1 MSRKGLSADEPF
13 SLLAFLPL
21 IFLFI
26 TLKFEVKP
34 IIYYGFFYVNMHSS
48 YRLYICCPF
57 LSIYRCRNIVIVFI
71 YCYNNL
77 KDSNYNNLKY
87 SDDEQGVDFMS
98 GLKKVN
104 TVDAIIEAMLN
115 KIKAG
120 EYNPGERIPSEKVLA
135 KEFQVSRTSLREAF
149 KKLELMG
156 TITIRQGD
164 GTYLNENSHD
174 NSRDKIIETW
184 LRSSFTI
191 GDNNLMDYL
200 EAREM
205 IEIKAAGLAAKRV
218 TPEDIEKISHIL
230 SALSALDTSDISQYS
245 KLDFE
250 FHQAV
255 IYAAHNTFISKL
267 WDLLSPLIAEQ
278 QARSNY
284 ITGVTSNASQT
295 HKLLFDAIV
304 NKKSKNAEKIMA
316 EHLSLIPGR
325 LFTEATK
332 MFTEENT

>member
-1 MSRKGLSADEPF
+1 
-13 SLLAFLPL
+13 
-21 IFLFI
+21 
-26 TLKFEVKP
+26 
-34 IIYYGFFYVNMHSS
+34 
-48 YRLYICCPF
+48 
-57 LSIYRCRNIVIVFI
+57 
-71 YCYNNL
+71 
-77 KDSNYNNLKY
+77 
-87 SDDEQGVDFMS
+87 MS

-104 TVDAIIEAMLN
+104 TVDAIIEEMLN

-120 EYNPGERIPSEKVLA
+120 EYNPGGRIPSEKVLA

-164 GTYLNENSHD
+164 GTYLNDNSQD
-174 NSRDKIIETW
+174 NSRDKIIQAW

-191 GDNNLMDYL
+191 CDSNLMDYL

-205 IEIKAAGLAAKRV
+205 IEIKAAGLAAKRA

-230 SALSALDTSDISQYS
+230 SVLDTSDISQYS
-245 KLDFE
+245 KIDFE

-255 IYAAHNTFISKL
+255 IYAAHNTFISKV

-278 QARSNY
+278 QVRSNY
-284 ITGVTSNASQT
+284 IAGVTSNAFHS

-304 NKKSKNAEKIMA
+304 NKKSKSAEKIMA

-332 MFTEENT
+332 MFTEEKE

>member
-1 MSRKGLSADEPF
+1 
-13 SLLAFLPL
+13 
-21 IFLFI
+21 
-26 TLKFEVKP
+26 
-34 IIYYGFFYVNMHSS
+34 
-48 YRLYICCPF
+48 
-57 LSIYRCRNIVIVFI
+57 
-71 YCYNNL
+71 
-77 KDSNYNNLKY
+77 
-87 SDDEQGVDFMS
+87 MS

-104 TVDAIIEAMLN
+104 TVDAIIQEMLK

-120 EYNPGERIPSEKVLA
+120 EYNPGEKIPSEKVLA

-164 GTYLNENSHD
+164 GTYLQD
-174 NSRDKIIETW
+174 NSSDKIMQTW

-200 EAREM
+200 EAREI
-205 IEIKAAGLAAKRV
+205 IEIKAAGLAAKRA
-218 TPEDIEKISHIL
+218 TKEDVEKMNHIL
-230 SALSALDTSDISQYS
+230 DALDTTNTSQYS
-245 KLDFE
+245 KMDFE

-255 IYAAHNTFISKL
+255 VNAAHNTFISKIWGIL
-267 WDLLSPLIAEQ
+267 APLIAEQ

-284 ITGVTSNASQT
+284 IAGVPSNAFET
-295 HKLLFDAIV
+295 HKSLIDAIAG
-304 NKKSKNAEKIMA
+304 KKSKSAEKIMA

-332 MFTEENT
+332 RYNEEKDQKAE